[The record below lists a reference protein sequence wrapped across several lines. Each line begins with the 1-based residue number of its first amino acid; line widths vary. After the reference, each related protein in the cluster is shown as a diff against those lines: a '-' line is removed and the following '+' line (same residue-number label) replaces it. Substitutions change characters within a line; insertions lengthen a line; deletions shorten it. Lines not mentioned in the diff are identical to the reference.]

1 MNDLETMLMNRTPTA
16 NRPLLGLTVL
26 VVEDSLFACEAI
38 RLMCLRSGARI
49 RRADCL
55 ASARNHLRVY
65 RPNVVIVDMGLP
77 DGTGADLIRELADD
91 SAGQEII
98 IGISGDE
105 AGHSAAIN
113 AGAHGFILKPLE
125 SLAAFQQA
133 ILTHLPADAQPP
145 GLRAVSND
153 KVKPDMLAFQDD
165 VAHVIDVLQQNPNG
179 NDLDYVAQFT
189 TGVAKIAHDRSLEA
203 AAKSLAKDRADGR
216 KGLSGAKRL
225 SGLLQDRLTAR
236 VVV

>member
-77 DGTGADLIRELADD
+77 DGSGADLIRELATD
-91 SAGQEII
+91 AMGQEII

-105 AGHSAAIN
+105 SAYKPAIK
-113 AGAHGFILKPLE
+113 AGAHDFVLKPFD
-125 SLAAFQQA
+125 SLAAFQQI
-133 ILTHLPADAQPP
+133 ILTHLPADAQPA

-153 KVKPDMLAFQDD
+153 QVKPDMLAFQDD
-165 VAHVIDVLQQNPNG
+165 VAHVMDVLKQDPDG
-179 NDLDYVAQFT
+179 KDLDYIAQFT
-189 TGVAKIAHDRSLEA
+189 TGVAKIAHDKTLEN
-203 AAKSLAKDRADGR
+203 AAKSLAKDRAAGR
-216 KGLSGAKRL
+216 KGRAGAKLLSGI
-225 SGLLQDRLTAR
+225 LQDRLSAR
-236 VVV
+236 AVV